1 MTETKSVAGASR
13 RQLLAGSAG
22 LGAILLPV
30 PASARAQANGPSAPA
45 SGHIPEALIAKINA
59 LIDADAERLTSV
71 FKDLHQNPEIGFT
84 ETRTAGIIATQLR
97 ALGFTVTEGIGTTGV
112 VGVLSNGAGP
122 TVWFR
127 ADMDANPGVRETTGL
142 PYAATAK
149 QRLADGSEIDVMH
162 ACGHDAHVTWML
174 GLAKAMVA
182 LKADWSG
189 TLVVYGQPAEE
200 MIQGAQAMV
209 QDGLWRRGF
218 PVPDYAFGAHSA
230 PIPVGLMVSSPGVR
244 QAGTD
249 QLDVTFHGVG
259 GHGSAPHTTIDP
271 VVMAAQAVLA
281 YQTIISRN
289 VDPQTPAVLSIG
301 AIVTGRENNVIPASA
316 LLKLNLRWFKP
327 EVREQ
332 ILERIDQINRG
343 VAIAAGVGPD
353 DMPTLV
359 MKGSAGPVV
368 NDAALVTR
376 INPSLEALMGAG
388 KVLDHFP
395 AVMGSEDFQESFNGM
410 NVPYVYMVVG
420 AAPPALFAQAQ
431 AAGKAV
437 PYNNHSSDFFVD
449 LAAIP
454 LGAKINTVTV
464 MSILSTNA

>member
-1 MTETKSVAGASR
+1 MTETTTVSGPSR
-13 RQLLAGSAG
+13 RLFLAGSVG
-22 LGAILLPV
+22 LGGILLPFAG
-30 PASARAQANGPSAPA
+30 PAMGQAKAPPLTASSQIPSA
-45 SGHIPEALIAKINA
+45 LIKKLNA
-59 LIDADAERLTSV
+59 VIDADAERLTSV

-84 ETRTAGIIATQLR
+84 ETRTAGIIAGQLK
-97 ALGFTVTEGIGTTGV
+97 ALGFAVTEGIGKTGV
-112 VGVLSNGAGP
+112 VGVLVNGPGP

-142 PYAATAK
+142 PYAASAK
-149 QRLADGSEIDVMH
+149 QRLADGTEIDVMH

-182 LKADWSG
+182 MKADWSG

-200 MIQGAQAMV
+200 LIQGAQAMV
-209 QDGLWRRGF
+209 EDGLWQRGF
-218 PVPDYAFGAHSA
+218 PRPDYAFGAHSA
-230 PIPVGLMVSSPGVR
+230 PIPVGLVVSSPGVR

-249 QLDVTFHGVG
+249 QLDVTFFGVG
-259 GHGSAPHTTIDP
+259 GHGSAPHVTIDP

-301 AIVTGRENNVIPASA
+301 AIVAGRENNVIPASA
-316 LLKLNLRWFKP
+316 MLKLNLRWFKP

-332 ILERIDQINRG
+332 LLERIDEINRG

-353 DMPTLV
+353 QMPTRV
-359 MKGSAGPVV
+359 MKGSAGPVI

-388 KVLDHFP
+388 KVLDQFP
-395 AVMGSEDFQESFNGM
+395 AVMGSEDFQESFSGM
-410 NVPYVYMVVG
+410 KVPYVYMVVG
-420 AAPPALFAQAQ
+420 AAPPELFARAQ
-431 AAGKAV
+431 ADGKAV

-454 LGAKINTVTV
+454 IGAKINTATV
-464 MSILSTNA
+464 LSIMSKSR